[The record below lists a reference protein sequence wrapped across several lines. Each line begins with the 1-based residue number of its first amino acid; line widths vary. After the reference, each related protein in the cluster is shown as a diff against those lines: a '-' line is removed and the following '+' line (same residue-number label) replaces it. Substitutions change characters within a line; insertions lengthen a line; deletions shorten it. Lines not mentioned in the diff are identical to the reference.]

1 MMWSE
6 DVASHPISSRPRQ
19 FDVDVGTGESSNETA
34 QA

>member
-19 FDVDVGTGESSNETA
+19 FDVGTAESSNETA
-34 QA
+34 QAEA